1 MHFYEAYY
9 GMRHVTL
16 LCRVHYDEEYNKRQ
30 SAICGRVNG
39 EAEYSAV
46 EFHCGQSGAVST
58 QCTAV
63 QCRAL

>member
-1 MHFYEAYY
+1 MI
-9 GMRHVTL
+9 HVTVL
-16 LCRVHYDEEYNKRQ
+16 GRVHYEAEYNIRQ

-46 EFHCGQSGAVST
+46 EFHCGQSGAVRT